1 MDTNA
6 RATSTPRALLTKRNR
21 SGKLRLKENR
31 QVPLTDGH
39 KVDYDRA
46 WQLLLDNV
54 RVGPGDVSTEGVFE

>member
-6 RATSTPRALLTKRNR
+6 GASSTPRALLTKRNR
-21 SGKLRLKENR
+21 SSKLRLKENR

-46 WQLLLDNV
+46 WQLLLDSV
-54 RVGPGDVSTEGVFE
+54 HVGPGDVPTEGESE

>member
-6 RATSTPRALLTKRNR
+6 RASSTRRALPARRNR
-21 SGKLRLKENR
+21 SGKLRLKEKR

-46 WQLLLDNV
+46 WQVLFEHLQE
-54 RVGPGDVSTEGVFE
+54 GPRGMPAEGEPK